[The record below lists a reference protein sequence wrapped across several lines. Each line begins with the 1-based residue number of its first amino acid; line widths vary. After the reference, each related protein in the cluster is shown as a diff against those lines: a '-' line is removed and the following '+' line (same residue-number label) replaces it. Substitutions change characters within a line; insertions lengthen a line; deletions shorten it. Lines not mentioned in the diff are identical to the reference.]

1 MPPSSPFLAGICSS
15 IVAFVALTYRDVH
28 NKSFHV
34 RADVPAHAEN
44 FMPLLFFLLLLP
56 LRLTGAP
63 LIIITVVESSH
74 PPPHLYPQDLKP
86 ISIFIL
92 AWVFV
97 SKPEI
102 LPLLATG
109 VINEP
114 GIIYL
119 TPTR

>member
-1 MPPSSPFLAGICSS
+1 MPKTSRRYFFVVVVAAKTYGGAANHHYSGGILSSP
-15 IVAFVALTYRDVH
+15 
-28 NKSFHV
+28 
-34 RADVPAHAEN
+34 
-44 FMPLLFFLLLLP
+44 
-56 LRLTGAP
+56 
-63 LIIITVVESSH
+63 IT
-74 PPPHLYPQDLKP
+74 PPTQAYPQDLKP